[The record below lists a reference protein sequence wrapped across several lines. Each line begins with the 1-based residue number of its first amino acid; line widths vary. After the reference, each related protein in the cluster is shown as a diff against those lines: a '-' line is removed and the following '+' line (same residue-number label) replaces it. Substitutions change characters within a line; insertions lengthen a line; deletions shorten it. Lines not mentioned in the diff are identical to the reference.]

1 VTKALL
7 ITRPPLLHFGKIERP
22 TFDEIP
28 DAQPA
33 AILNVTAGYAPALAF
48 VNRLARRDR
57 IQQSTETLRKLIA
70 IMALGLL
77 LCLFRGC
84 RPWQT

>member
-33 AILNVTAGYAPALAF
+33 AVLNVTAGYAPALAF
-48 VNRLARRDR
+48 VNDRLVAIESSNRLKR
-57 IQQSTETLRKLIA
+57 SGKLIA
-70 IMALGLL
+70 VMALGL
-77 LCLFRGC
+77 
-84 RPWQT
+84 

>member
-33 AILNVTAGYAPALAF
+33 AVLNVTAAYAPALAF
-48 VNRLARRDR
+48 VNDWLVAIESSNRLKR
-57 IQQSTETLRKLIA
+57 S
-70 IMALGLL
+70 GN
-77 LCLFRGC
+77 
-84 RPWQT
+84 